1 MGIFFVITKPHNC
14 STYQNRP
21 IIPDNNQGPARVT
34 AAGAASPDAAGADV
48 ARLDYERETERAYR
62 IRYHLEVH
70 VAQELASGNC
80 SILKNI
86 NGTLKMFYTAV

>member
-1 MGIFFVITKPHNC
+1 MWKYLLSQLAFVLIIYLEYFLPRKILGIFLVITKPHNF

-21 IIPDNNQGPARVT
+21 IIPDNNQGSARVT

-48 ARLDYERETERAYR
+48 ARLDNERETERAYR

-70 VAQELASGNC
+70 VA
-80 SILKNI
+80 
-86 NGTLKMFYTAV
+86 